1 MIELRP
7 FVPENESIMLDI
19 LTDSRAKQ
27 TYMLPDFCRKQ
38 DASPLFAR
46 LMALSLDENHFVRG
60 IFLDDQLIGFLNDVE
75 IKNRAIEIGYVIHP
89 AFQGCGHMTTALRLA
104 IQKLFALGY
113 HCIVAGAFEENAAS
127 LRVME
132 KCGMRRSDYTDC
144 VEYRG
149 LSRQCVYYSITKGD
163 IHAEI

>member
-7 FVPENESIMLDI
+7 LAPENEPIMLDI
-19 LTDSRAKQ
+19 LTDSRVKQ
-27 TYMLPDFCRKQ
+27 TYMLPDFAQKQ
-38 DASPLFAR
+38 DAAPLFAR
-46 LMALSLDENHFVRG
+46 LMVLSLDENHFVRG

-75 IKNRAIEIGYVIHP
+75 IKNGSVEIGYVIHP
-89 AFQGCGHMTTALRLA
+89 AFQGCGHMTSALTMA
-104 IQKLFALGY
+104 IRQLFALGY
-113 HCIVAGAFEENAAS
+113 TCIVTGAFHENAAS

-132 KCGMRRSDYTDC
+132 KCGMRRSDYTEC

-149 LSRQCVYYSITKGD
+149 LSRRCVYYSITKGD